1 MADAPKIEIEK
12 VTKALNLA
20 RDQNAS
26 AGEYLLDE
34 TKKYLTTLKG
44 LTDQIPEGVSD
55 TGPFTILSLAQN
67 MAAFMQGQLM
77 QVESVVAMS
86 RPVEPGDPIRV
97 DGMSG
102 G

>member
-1 MADAPKIEIEK
+1 MADAPKIEVGK
-12 VTKALNLA
+12 VTEALAKA

-34 TKKYLTTLKG
+34 TKKFLASLKG
-44 LTDQIPEGVSD
+44 LTDQIPEGSTD

-86 RPVEPGDPIRV
+86 RPVESV
-97 DGMSG
+97 VAAELT
-102 G
+102 